1 MLEKPHSSENQQEK
15 KMKIGFEEQRPIKTY
30 QLIKKKR
37 ERETNSRLGVFT
49 VSPEPIISD
58 YFKVDTIE

>member
-1 MLEKPHSSENQQEK
+1 
-15 KMKIGFEEQRPIKTY
+15 MKIGFEEQRPIKTY

-58 YFKVDTIE
+58 YFKVDTIG